1 MASNIIYKNESYE
14 ILGLCMDVHNELG
27 HGFSEI
33 VYKDALEVLFQEEE
47 IFYEREKEY
56 EIRFKNVVLP
66 HKFYAD
72 FIVFGK
78 IILEI
83 KCVSTLTSEHIAQT
97 INYLKVS
104 ENKLGLLVN
113 FARERLEYKRLVL

>member
-1 MASNIIYKNESYE
+1 MSDLIYHDESYF
-14 ILGLCMDVHNELG
+14 IIGLCIEVHNQLG

-33 VYKDALEVLFQEEE
+33 VYKDALEFELSQNE

-56 EIRFKNVVLP
+56 VVLYKDVILP

-72 FIVFGK
+72 LIVFDK
-78 IILEI
+78 IIVEVKCI
-83 KCVSTLTSEHIAQT
+83 KQLTDEHLSQA

-104 ENKLGLLVN
+104 HNKLALLIN
-113 FARERLEYKRLVL
+113 FGRGKLEYKRVVY